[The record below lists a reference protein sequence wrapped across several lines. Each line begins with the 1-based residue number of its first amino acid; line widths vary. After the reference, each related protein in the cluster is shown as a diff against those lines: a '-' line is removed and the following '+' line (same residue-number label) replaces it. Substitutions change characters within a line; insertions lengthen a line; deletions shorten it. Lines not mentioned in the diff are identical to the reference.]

1 MLWTKSGKST
11 RRESGSIMV
20 NYCNLGVVLWLSVD
34 EGWWGEAETLIHIF
48 IPCVTQGNEY
58 EG

>member
-1 MLWTKSGKST
+1 MLWTESGKST

-34 EGWWGEAETLIHIF
+34 EGWWGGVETVIHIF
-48 IPCVTQGNEY
+48 IPFVTKENED

>member
-1 MLWTKSGKST
+1 MLWTESGKST

-34 EGWWGEAETLIHIF
+34 EGWWGGVETVIHIF
-48 IPCVTQGNEY
+48 IPFVTQENED